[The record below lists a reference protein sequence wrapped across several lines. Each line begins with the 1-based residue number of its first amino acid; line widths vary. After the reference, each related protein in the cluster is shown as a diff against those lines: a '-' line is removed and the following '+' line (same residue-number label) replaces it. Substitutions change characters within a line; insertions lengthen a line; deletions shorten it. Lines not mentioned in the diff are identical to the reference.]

1 MEKQNKIIG
10 EGLTFDDVLIV
21 PQYSEILPNIV
32 QTKTKFSKNIELNIP
47 LVSHAMDTV
56 TESNIAVL

>member
-21 PQYSEILPNIV
+21 PQYSEILPNLV
-32 QTKTKFSKNIELNIP
+32 QTKTNFSKNIELNIP
-47 LVSHAMDTV
+47 LVSA
-56 TESNIAVL
+56 